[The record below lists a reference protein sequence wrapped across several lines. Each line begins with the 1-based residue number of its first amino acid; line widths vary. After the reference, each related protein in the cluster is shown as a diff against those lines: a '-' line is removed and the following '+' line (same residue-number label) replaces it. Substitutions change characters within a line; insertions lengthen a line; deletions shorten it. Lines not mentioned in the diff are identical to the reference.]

1 MIDYRIRFNV
11 YIVPMTIFPFSRD
24 DIAARPGP
32 RYRAIAD
39 ALRDAVKQG
48 KAPPG
53 TKLPP
58 LRDLAYALGVT
69 VGTVSRA
76 YALAATRGE
85 VSGEVGRGT
94 YVRGPGGHERGN
106 TGVGSASF
114 LTLPEATEVAMKAA
128 YAPPAGQTEI
138 MGAAMGAILAELPAR
153 PGASPFNNYMLP
165 GGGPAERAAAASWLA
180 YGPFAP
186 QADDVL
192 LCSGVQQAILTAI
205 LCATEPGD
213 VILTEALTYHA
224 MVNQAGLMGRR
235 VAPVDIDGEGLLP
248 DALDRAARELKPA
261 ALFIVP
267 TLQNPTSAIMS
278 EARRRD
284 IAAIAGRHDIAI
296 IEDDIYGM
304 LVEERPLPL
313 AHFAPDRTWYA
324 TSLAKSAGCGL
335 RVGFLVPPSTLI
347 ERARAI
353 LHGQGQTVPPLMAE
367 LAARLIVSGNAAA
380 ICGNI
385 MSEMRERHALTEK
398 ALGGH
403 PLTAHP
409 ASLYVWLEL
418 SQEWRAHAFVEAARA
433 RGIAIAAG
441 EDFMVGRMDRA
452 SRHVRLAIGQPLTR
466 AELKRGLDVVAA
478 LLSEAHIGMA
488 VPA

>member
-1 MIDYRIRFNV
+1 MIDCQIRFNV
-11 YIVPMTIFPFSRD
+11 YIVPMTIFPFDRD

-39 ALRDAVKQG
+39 ALRDAVKSG

-53 TKLPP
+53 TRLPP
-58 LRDLAYALGVT
+58 LRDLAYELGVT

-76 YALAATRGE
+76 YALAASRGE

-94 YVRGPGGHERGN
+94 YVRGHGGHERGN

-128 YAPPAGQTEI
+128 YAPPAGQTEF
-138 MGAAMGAILAELPAR
+138 MGAAMSTLIADLPTQ
-153 PGASPFNNYMLP
+153 PGASPFNNYILP
-165 GGGPAERAAAASWLA
+165 GGGQAERAAAASWLA
-180 YGPFAP
+180 LGPFAP
-186 QADDVL
+186 QADEILV
-192 LCSGVQQAILTAI
+192 CSGVQQAILTAI

-224 MVNQAGLMGRR
+224 MVNQSGLMGRR
-235 VAPVDIDGEGLLP
+235 VAPVDIDDEGLMP

-278 EARRRD
+278 EFRRRE
-284 IAAIAGRHDIAI
+284 IVAIAERHDFTI

-304 LVEERPLPL
+304 LVEDRPLPL
-313 AHFAPDRTWYA
+313 AQFAPERTWYT

-335 RVGFLVPPSTLI
+335 RVGFLVPPRALQ

-367 LAARLIVSGNAAA
+367 LAARLIVSGDAAT

-385 MSEMRERHALTEK
+385 KSEMRERHALTGK
-398 ALGGH
+398 MLAGH
-403 PLTAHP
+403 GIAAHP

-418 SQEWRAHAFVEAARA
+418 PQEWRAHAFVEAARA

-452 SRHVRLAIGQPLTR
+452 SRHVRLAIGQPQTR
-466 AELKRGLDVVAA
+466 EELIQGLDVVAT
-478 LLSEAHIGMA
+478 LLSEKHIAMA

>member
-1 MIDYRIRFNV
+1 
-11 YIVPMTIFPFSRD
+11 MTFFPFDRE
-24 DIAARPGP
+24 DIASRSGP

-39 ALRDAVKQG
+39 ALRDAIKGGDVP
-48 KAPPG
+48 AG

-58 LRDLAYALGVT
+58 LRDLAFALGVT

-94 YVRGPGGHERGN
+94 YVLGKGGHERSN

-128 YAPPAGQTEI
+128 YAPPAGQAEI
-138 MGAAMGAILAELPAR
+138 MGAAMTALLDELPAR
-153 PGASPFNNYMLP
+153 VCPSPFNSYTVP
-165 GGGPAERAAAASWLA
+165 GGGPEERAAAASWLA
-180 YGPFAP
+180 LGPFAP
-186 QADDVL
+186 QANDVL
-192 LCSGVQQAILTAI
+192 ICSGVQQAILTAI
-205 LCATEPGD
+205 LSTTEPGD

-235 VAPVDIDGEGLLP
+235 VAPVDIDSEGLDP
-248 DALDRAARELKPA
+248 SALDRAAREFKPA
-261 ALFIVP
+261 ALFVVP

-278 EARRRD
+278 EARRRE
-284 IAAIAGRHDIAI
+284 IAILADRHDISI

-304 LVEERPLPL
+304 LVEDRPLPI
-313 AHFAPDRTWYA
+313 AHFAPERTWYS

-335 RVGFLVPPSTLI
+335 RVGFLVPPPSLLD
-347 ERARAI
+347 RARAI

-367 LAARLIVSGNAAA
+367 LSARLIGNGDAAA
-380 ICGNI
+380 IRNGI
-385 MSEMRERHALTEK
+385 VREMRERHALTERK
-398 ALGGH
+398 LAGH
-403 PLTAHP
+403 TIIAHP

-418 SQEWRAHAFVEAARA
+418 PHAWRAHVFVEAARA

-452 SRHVRLAIGQPLTR
+452 SRHIRLAIGQPQSR
-466 AELKRGLDVVAA
+466 EELKRGLDVIAA
-478 LLSEAHIGMA
+478 LLSEAHIGLP